1 MGPGGEVGPG
11 STRTFN
17 QSSARRLPYI
27 SFTLKAGFLGL
38 QSDEFLV
45 YSEGGDTRVI
55 CAHQVNGF
63 KMF

>member
-17 QSSARRLPYI
+17 QSSARRL
-27 SFTLKAGFLGL
+27 SFTLKAVFLGL

-45 YSEGGDTRVI
+45 YSEGGDTRAI

-63 KMF
+63 KVF

>member
-1 MGPGGEVGPG
+1 MGRWGQEVPGR
-11 STRTFN
+11 ST
-17 QSSARRLPYI
+17 SPALDVLPYI

-45 YSEGGDTRVI
+45 YSEGGDTRAI